1 MEQRCKAVRKLWAQG
16 DALKMGMDWTEEDL
30 GKPQIMVDDMWGESH
45 PGSYHLDWLTKE
57 ACIGIYESGGKPAQ
71 FHVTDICDGWAQGH
85 DGMNYILPARETMTD
100 MVEVHASVIPWD
112 GIVLLSS
119 CDKAIPAHLMAAARM
134 DLPTIH
140 VPGGSMVSGPGITTS
155 DLAGPLTAR
164 DKRGLVEKN
173 EMRNFKLT
181 GCPTCGACQFMGTAS
196 TMQCMSEALG
206 MALPGSALMPSTY
219 MEIRRM
225 ARMAGKK
232 VMELA
237 ERGITPSKIMT
248 QAAFENAIKVHAA
261 IGGSTNAL
269 IHMPAIA
276 HEAGLFL
283 DPTLFDKLGQKIKYL
298 TNIQP
303 SGKYVT
309 EMLWFAGG
317 IPMIQWLIKDSLD
330 LDVMT
335 VTGHTL
341 GENLEQIRKEQFFE
355 RGLAYL
361 STYGIEAKEIIR
373 QPEASKKYGAIAVLK
388 GNIAPDGAVVKYAA
402 VVPAMQHHIGKA
414 AVFNSEEAAQ
424 QAIIAG
430 EIDQGDVIIIRY
442 EGPKGSGMPEMLMTT
457 DAIVFDERL
466 NGTVALVTDGRFS
479 GATRGP
485 CIGHVSPEA
494 VEGGPIALIEN
505 GDLIE
510 LDIPARK
517 LSVIG
522 INGKKTSAEEISR
535 VFADRKS
542 SWKLPKL
549 APKKGML
556 KRYTEHAVS
565 GMAGA
570 YME

>member
-1 MEQRCKAVRKLWAQG
+1 
-16 DALKMGMDWTEEDL
+16 
-30 GKPQIMVDDMWGESH
+30 
-45 PGSYHLDWLTKE
+45 
-57 ACIGIYESGGKPAQ
+57 
-71 FHVTDICDGWAQGH
+71 
-85 DGMNYILPARETMTD
+85 
-100 MVEVHASVIPWD
+100 
-112 GIVLLSS
+112 
-119 CDKAIPAHLMAAARM
+119 
-134 DLPTIH
+134 
-140 VPGGSMVSGPGITTS
+140 
-155 DLAGPLTAR
+155 
-164 DKRGLVEKN
+164 
-173 EMRNFKLT
+173 
-181 GCPTCGACQFMGTAS
+181 
-196 TMQCMSEALG
+196 
-206 MALPGSALMPSTY
+206 
-219 MEIRRM
+219 
-225 ARMAGKK
+225 
-232 VMELA
+232 
-237 ERGITPSKIMT
+237 
-248 QAAFENAIKVHAA
+248 
-261 IGGSTNAL
+261 
-269 IHMPAIA
+269 
-276 HEAGLFL
+276 
-283 DPTLFDKLGQKIKYL
+283 
-298 TNIQP
+298 
-303 SGKYVT
+303 
-309 EMLWFAGG
+309 
-317 IPMIQWLIKDSLD
+317 MIQWLIKDFLD
-330 LDVMT
+330 LDAMT

-341 GENLEQIRKEQFFE
+341 GENLEQLRKEQFFE

-373 QPEASKKYGAIAVLK
+373 QPEESKKYGAIAVLK

-430 EIDQGDVIIIRY
+430 EIDQGDVMIIRY

-505 GDLIE
+505 GDIVE
-510 LDIPARK
+510 LDIPSRK

-522 INGKKTSAEEISR
+522 VNGKKTSVEEIAE
-535 VFADRKS
+535 VFAARKIC
-542 SWKLPKL
+542 WKLPQM

>member
-85 DGMNYILPARETMTD
+85 SGMNYILPARETMTD

-112 GIVLLSS
+112 GIVLISS
-119 CDKAIPAHLMAAARM
+119 CDKAIPAHLMVAARM
-134 DLPTIH
+134 NLPTIH

-317 IPMIQWLIKDSLD
+317 IPMIQWLIKDFLD
-330 LDVMT
+330 LDAMT

-341 GENLEQIRKEQFFE
+341 GENLEQLRKEQFFE

-373 QPEASKKYGAIAVLK
+373 QPEESKKYGAIAVLK

-430 EIDQGDVIIIRY
+430 EIDQGDVMIIRY

-505 GDLIE
+505 GDIVE
-510 LDIPARK
+510 LDIPSRK

-522 INGKKTSAEEISR
+522 VNGKKTSVEEIAE
-535 VFADRKS
+535 VFAARKIC
-542 SWKLPKL
+542 WKLPQM

>member
-85 DGMNYILPARETMTD
+85 SGMNYILPARETMTD

-112 GIVLLSS
+112 GIVLISS

-134 DLPTIH
+134 NLPTIH

-317 IPMIQWLIKDSLD
+317 IPMIQWLIKDFLD
-330 LDVMT
+330 LDAMT

-341 GENLEQIRKEQFFE
+341 GENLEQLRKEQFFE

-373 QPEASKKYGAIAVLK
+373 QPEESKKYGAIAVLK

-430 EIDQGDVIIIRY
+430 EIDQGDVMIIRY

-505 GDLIE
+505 GDIVE
-510 LDIPARK
+510 LDIPSRK

-522 INGKKTSAEEISR
+522 VNGKKTSVEEIAE
-535 VFADRKS
+535 VFAARKIC
-542 SWKLPKL
+542 WKLPQM